1 MNAIEEVDRMS
12 PEARAAYEAA
22 KIEEEKARQKAEEEA
37 NKSDINDQTKY
48 LVDQKIEVLKTLN

>member
-22 KIEEEKARQKAEEEA
+22 KVEEEKARQKAEEEA
-37 NKSDINDQTKY
+37 RRRAEEAARIAAEY
-48 LVDQKIEVLKTLN
+48 AA